1 MLFPVLRLRC
11 GRHPS
16 ANKDFYWICS
26 CMRECGGEGES
37 THALYK
43 PPSPNREGGK
53 YFGKNQ
59 LAALNLI
66 SEGQF

>member
-1 MLFPVLRLRC
+1 
-11 GRHPS
+11 
-16 ANKDFYWICS
+16 
-26 CMRECGGEGES
+26 MRECGGEGES
-37 THALYK
+37 APALYK
-43 PPSPNREGGK
+43 PPSPDREGGK